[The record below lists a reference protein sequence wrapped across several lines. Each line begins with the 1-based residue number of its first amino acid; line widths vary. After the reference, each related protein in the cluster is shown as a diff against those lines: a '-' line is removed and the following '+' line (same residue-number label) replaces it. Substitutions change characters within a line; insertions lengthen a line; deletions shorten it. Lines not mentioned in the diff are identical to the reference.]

1 MRKNSYYWWT
11 MYINAIKDNIELEKK
26 IKELHKR
33 IKELE
38 NKISQITPKE

>member
-1 MRKNSYYWWT
+1 